1 MRWVEILVLVISF
14 LVMFIG
20 VIGSVVPMIPGP
32 PLVLA
37 GAFIYAAFTKFTVVG
52 WKILVVLS
60 LLAALGVLLDYS
72 ASLLGAR
79 KFGATRLSIWLG
91 VLGLL
96 VGIIMIFFGFPW
108 AVIIGPII
116 GVGIG
121 EAIAK
126 RKPIPAVRAS
136 AGSMI
141 GVLVGVIVKFFICL
155 VMIAIFI
162 LALVL

>member
-1 MRWVEILVLVISF
+1 MRWLEILILVISF

-20 VIGSVVPMIPGP
+20 LIGSIVPMIPGP

-37 GAFIYAAFTKFTVVG
+37 GVFIYAVFTKFTVVG

-60 LLAALGVLLDYS
+60 VLAALGVFLDYS
-72 ASLLGAR
+72 ASLVGAR

-91 VLGLL
+91 ALGLL
-96 VGIIMIFFGFPW
+96 VGVVMIFFGFPW
-108 AVIIGPII
+108 AIIVGPIV

-126 RKPIPAVRAS
+126 RKAIPAVRAS

-141 GVLVGVIVKFFICL
+141 GVFVGVIVKFVICL
-155 VMIAIFI
+155 AMITIFI